1 MSTDGY
7 NYADFAEHVAG
18 GGLEIFERFAARLHA
33 GSRAPSFP
41 VTRLDDDTTVQLDEL
56 WRRNPAVLE
65 FGSFT

>member
-7 NYADFAEHVAG
+7 NYADFAEHVTDG
-18 GGLEIFERFAARLHA
+18 GMEVFERVADRRHA

-41 VTRLDDDTTVQLDEL
+41 VTRLDDTTTVQLDEL
-56 WRRNPAVLE
+56 WRRTPAVLE

>member
-7 NYADFAEHVAG
+7 NYGDFAEHVAG
-18 GGLEIFERFAARLHA
+18 GGLEIFERFADRLHA